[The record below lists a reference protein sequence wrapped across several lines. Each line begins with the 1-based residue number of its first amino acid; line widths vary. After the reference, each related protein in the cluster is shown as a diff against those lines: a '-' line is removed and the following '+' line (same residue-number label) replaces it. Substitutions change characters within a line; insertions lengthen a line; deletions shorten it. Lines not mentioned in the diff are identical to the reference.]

1 MNLDLTTF
9 SFIRKD
15 GIKFLYESYERQ
27 ENSLYEILYLS
38 NSSLDITNSN
48 CKINDINYIQ
58 TLLINNDSYIHYL
71 INLDYNLILGEK
83 GTLFYSKFIDNLL
96 NIINNLDFPHI
107 YKIYNNLFK
116 LEKFKSIIY
125 ENYWILDNNE
135 LSFLGKIINK
145 LIIDE
150 SYKDSLTHLYLLFD
164 TLDKNSIEN
173 WFISLLEK
181 NKLYKQTYY
190 IINNSTNNLV
200 SLNFLNKSLLVI
212 INYYKHFKEKGVI
225 FKSDMCITDTLLND
239 DQDNGTQQN
248 IKLNELYPKKLYIL
262 DYILLLTEISLIASI
277 FKINYYN
284 KSLENLN
291 DLLKIEELSVRWN
304 YSSSYFKDI
313 YLNSI
318 RKNINTITTKI
329 DNFTNILNEFYI
341 KDSIYI
347 ISELTTIQNQG
358 IPPNRINHICL
369 ILGYITTHNTVTSN
383 TLDINKDYKNNI
395 INLGLTI
402 LNSDKINFSSK
413 SFIIDYLLLKFN
425 KLTLYD
431 TTIFMNILTKL
442 YINIECS
449 NELEDYEKINIKNS
463 IIKNSIKYIQLDEI
477 DSKLYITSNFISVIL
492 SDMSSY
498 YEELIFCINNINV
511 SVNNMTPLS
520 DNQIIRNEENQYY
533 ETIRLNKYI
542 IYFKN
547 TLDLVYN
554 LINKIPLFLIE
565 GINSNKLVSTINF
578 WLKQLFTK
586 KSIKSFAF
594 TKYITQENLN
604 FNWSYVYTRIYE
616 IYSIYYK
623 NDIFIKSI
631 VDTTSDYA
639 EFNTILKQFAED
651 IQDIT
656 QSNYLSIINN
666 VLESIDK
673 TIKNQVNY
681 SAEIPSEFCDPL
693 LYMPITEPIVLPES
707 NIILDKKTIINHLIH
722 DKTDPFNRTPL
733 TLEDIETHNKR
744 LDVLDKLNSFIN
756 KFNKWKKE
764 NTK

>member
-1 MNLDLTTF
+1 MNLDLTTV

-15 GIKFLYESYERQ
+15 GIKFLYESYEQ
-27 ENSLYEILYLS
+27 KENSLYEILYLS
-38 NSSLDITNSN
+38 NSILDITNRN
-48 CKINDINYIQ
+48 CKLNDINYIQ
-58 TLLINNDSYIHYL
+58 TLLINNDCYIHYL

-83 GTLFYSKFIDNLL
+83 GTKFYSKFIDNLL
-96 NIINNLDFPHI
+96 NIINNLDFPYI

-125 ENYWILDNNE
+125 KNYWILDNNE
-135 LSFLGKIINK
+135 LSFLGKIINR
-145 LIIDE
+145 LTIDA
-150 SYKDSLTHLYLLFD
+150 SYKDMISHLYLLFD
-164 TLDKNSIEN
+164 TLDKNSVEN
-173 WFISLLEK
+173 WFLSLLEK

-212 INYYKHFKEKGVI
+212 INYYKEFKEKGVI
-225 FKSDMCITDTLLND
+225 FKDMCTTDTIVNHEH
-239 DQDNGTQQN
+239 DNGKENQS
-248 IKLNELYPKKLYIL
+248 IKPNELYIL

-291 DLLKIEELSVRWN
+291 DLLKIEEVSVRWN

-329 DNFTNILNEFYI
+329 GNFSNVLNELFI

-347 ISELTTIQNQG
+347 ISELSTIE
-358 IPPNRINHICL
+358 IPPNNINHICL
-369 ILGYITTHNTVTSN
+369 ILGYITKHNSVTSN
-383 TLDINKDYKNNI
+383 TIDINEVYKNNI

-413 SFIIDYLLLKFN
+413 SFIIDYLLLDFN
-425 KLTLYD
+425 KLSPVD
-431 TTIFMNILTKL
+431 VSIFMNVLYKL

-449 NELEDYEKINIKNS
+449 NELEDYEKNNIKNS

-477 DSKLYITSNFISVIL
+477 DSKLYLTSNFISVIL
-492 SDMSSY
+492 SDISSY

-511 SVNNMTPLS
+511 SVNSIIPLS
-520 DNQIIRNEENQYY
+520 DTQVIRNEENQYF

-547 TLDLVYN
+547 ALDLVYN

-586 KSIKSFAF
+586 KSIKLFAF
-594 TKYITQENLN
+594 TKYISQENLN

-631 VDTTSDYA
+631 VDTTSDYV
-639 EFNTILKQFAED
+639 EFNTILKQFEKNTKD
-651 IQDIT
+651 TT
-656 QSNYLSIINN
+656 QSNYLSIIDN

-673 TIKNQVNY
+673 IVQNQVNY
-681 SAEIPSEFCDPL
+681 STEIPPEFCDPL
-693 LYMPITEPIVLPES
+693 LYIPITEPIILPES

-744 LDVLDKLNSFIN
+744 LDILDKLNRFVN
-756 KFNKWKKE
+756 KFNKWKSE
-764 NTK
+764 NIK